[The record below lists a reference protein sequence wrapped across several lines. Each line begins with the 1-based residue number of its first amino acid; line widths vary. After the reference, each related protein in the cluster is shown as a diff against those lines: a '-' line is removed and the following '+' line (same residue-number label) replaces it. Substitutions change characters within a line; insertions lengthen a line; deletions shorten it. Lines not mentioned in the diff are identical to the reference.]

1 MNQDTRPWYFWPV
14 IAFLVGLLVGW
25 LVIGWLVWPVTWTNA
40 QLIDLR
46 PDLRYEYVSMV
57 ADSYAQTRN
66 LEQARIRLAGWDA
79 DRLAQDLSEA
89 QGVLAARS
97 NQGAA
102 QSVRDLAVALGA
114 DLTAAQAGQA
124 QPAPTAQAQPTAAT
138 AGGGSSVSSLR
149 QICTAGLFILLALGA
164 LALLVFLF
172 RKWRATSGGPGAT
185 QGTSDD
191 DELDTLGAAEE
202 EKSRWPA
209 AESFVEDDRPTRGG
223 FATPP
228 VRPYMSGSDDAPAA
242 NAPAV
247 EPPRPIPLRPV
258 GQVPAETPRNDRP
271 RNEVPRNETAP
282 VIPPVPAGH
291 TGNLRKVAESTAVYQ
306 MGEPDYDEAFDITDP
321 TDGFMGQ
328 YGLQLIEPFGRDRD
342 QAVALQAWLWDTS
355 DPDTQFKVLMSEGA
369 YRDTALRSQHA
380 GEHEALAVRPGYE
393 FEMTTHDLVLK
404 GRVEKASY
412 AEAEPPRGIF
422 ADLHVKLTVYRRA

>member
-25 LVIGWLVWPVTWTNA
+25 LVIGWLVWPVKWTNA
-40 QLIDLR
+40 QLVDLR

-66 LEQARIRLAGWDA
+66 IEQARGRLSGWSA
-79 DRLAQDLSEA
+79 DGLAQDLSEA
-89 QGVLAARS
+89 QGVLVAR
-97 NQGAA
+97 NNVAAA
-102 QSVRDLAVALGA
+102 QNLQELAGALGA
-114 DLTAAQAGQA
+114 DLTAAQAGQP
-124 QPAPTAQAQPTAAT
+124 QPAATAQTQVQPTAA
-138 AGGGSSVSSLR
+138 AADGGSSVSNLR

-172 RKWRATSGGPGAT
+172 RRWRATSGGGPSAG
-185 QGTSDD
+185 
-191 DELDTLGAAEE
+191 DTDYEEIDTVSAAEE

-209 AESFVEDDRPTRGG
+209 AETFVEEDRPARGG

-228 VRPYMSGSDDAPAA
+228 VRPYMPGSEDAPAA
-242 NAPAV
+242 NAPTA
-247 EPPRPIPLRPV
+247 EPTRPIPLRPV

-271 RNEVPRNETAP
+271 RNETSP
-282 VIPPVPAGH
+282 VIPSVPAGQ
-291 TGNLRKVAESTAVYQ
+291 GGSLRQVAQSTAVYQ

-422 ADLHVKLTVYRRA
+422 ADLHVKMTVYRRS